1 MEHPEVKI
9 VPYKPFGIRTCWY
22 KVKVKTV
29 LLNLFRIK
37 LYYWRT
43 IYDACNVVEAK
54 AVASNAV
61 EAMTYTPV
69 ENAK

>member
-9 VPYKPFGIRTCWY
+9 VPYKPMGMNNCWY
-22 KVKVKTV
+22 SVKVKTV
-29 LLNLFRIK
+29 LLNLFGIK
-37 LYYWRT
+37 FYYWRT
-43 IYDACNVVEAK
+43 IHDAHDVVEAK
-54 AVASNAV
+54 AVARGAV